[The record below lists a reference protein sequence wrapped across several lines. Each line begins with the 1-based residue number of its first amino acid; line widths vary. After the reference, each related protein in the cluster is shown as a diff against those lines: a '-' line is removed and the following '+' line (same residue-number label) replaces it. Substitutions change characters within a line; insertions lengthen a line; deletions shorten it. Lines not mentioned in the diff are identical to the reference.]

1 MRRSH
6 PRIGPAP
13 TPAWK
18 VAAWI
23 LAGAN
28 LALLHHHIFAF
39 VGFFIVFPMLWSV
52 HATRLGGIGA
62 TVLFGAGIALAFPAT
77 SGMEGVSTGLVST
90 LFSLSM
96 GLRMWQLHEVRAHAV
111 EALAAKEEALA
122 ALARAQAELATA
134 ERSAG
139 ADAERRRWA
148 REVHDTLAQGFVS
161 VITLAQA
168 AAGSQERGDEE
179 DLGRRLSQIET
190 VARDNLA
197 EARALV
203 AGEGP
208 TALQGTDLAQALTRL
223 ADAEAAHGGVV
234 PVLSLELPGPL
245 PAIIE
250 ITALRTVQEALSNV
264 RRHARAD
271 SVRVEARS
279 EDTGGTS
286 ELVVTITDNGTGTG
300 GAQEGTGLTGMRSR
314 LEAAGGESDRR
325 PGPCPGRARSHRDRS
340 RSEDAAMSTMSPDP
354 VRLLVVDDHPVVR
367 SGIVGMLDR
376 EAGLEVV
383 GQAANG
389 REAVELAAA
398 LSPQVVLMDLRMPV
412 MDGVAATEAL
422 LAAPQ
427 PPHIVVLT
435 TYDTDGD
442 ILRAVEAGAIGYLLK
457 DAPREEIVA
466 AIRTAAVGQS
476 TLSPTV
482 TTRLVG
488 AARGRSGGRPA
499 PGAGTGRRAGKSS
512 GAPARL
518 SPREQEV
525 LAAVARGLSN
535 SEIGGALYITE
546 ATVKTHL
553 MRIYGKLDVDSRTAA
568 VTAALRHGLLDL
580 EAGSAPTGG

>member
-1 MRRSH
+1 VRRSH

-96 GLRMWQLHEVRAHAV
+96 GLWMWQLHEVRAHAV

-314 LEAAGGESDRR
+314 LEAAGGSLTVD
-325 PGPCPGRARSHRDRS
+325 PAHAPDARGH
-340 RSEDAAMSTMSPDP
+340 TGT
-354 VRLLVVDDHPVVR
+354 VL
-367 SGIVGMLDR
+367 
-376 EAGLEVV
+376 EA
-383 GQAANG
+383 
-389 REAVELAAA
+389 
-398 LSPQVVLMDLRMPV
+398 RMP
-412 MDGVAATEAL
+412 L
-422 LAAPQ
+422 
-427 PPHIVVLT
+427 
-435 TYDTDGD
+435 
-442 ILRAVEAGAIGYLLK
+442 
-457 DAPREEIVA
+457 
-466 AIRTAAVGQS
+466 
-476 TLSPTV
+476 
-482 TTRLVG
+482 
-488 AARGRSGGRPA
+488 
-499 PGAGTGRRAGKSS
+499 
-512 GAPARL
+512 
-518 SPREQEV
+518 
-525 LAAVARGLSN
+525 
-535 SEIGGALYITE
+535 
-546 ATVKTHL
+546 
-553 MRIYGKLDVDSRTAA
+553 
-568 VTAALRHGLLDL
+568 
-580 EAGSAPTGG
+580 